1 MHHKQLVISIL
12 TDRSSWMNQYDQDL
26 VAKMKMA
33 GHQVNMVSNCDALVK
48 GDIAFLLSCFEIV
61 RAEHLNRNTHNIV
74 VHASALPDGKGW
86 SPATWQILEGKD
98 TIPLTLFE
106 ATENV
111 DAGSVYLRDS
121 IQLSGYELISDWQ
134 EILGR
139 KIVEMCMTFVNQLS
153 RGEVVAEKQVGPESF
168 YRRRRPEDSELDI
181 DKPIADQFNLLRVVD
196 NEKYPAYFV
205 KDGRRYILKIYQEK

>member
-12 TDRSSWMNQYDQDL
+12 TDQSSWMNQYDL
-26 VAKMKMA
+26 VLADQLKMA
-33 GHQVNMVSNCDALVK
+33 GHQVNMVSNCAALVK

-61 RAEHLNRNTHNIV
+61 RAEHLNRNAHNIV
-74 VHASALPDGKGW
+74 VHASALPTGKGW

-106 ATENV
+106 ASENV

-139 KIVEMCMTFVNQLS
+139 KIVEMCMTFVNRLLC
-153 RGEVVAEKQVGPESF
+153 GEIVAEEQSGTESF
-168 YRRRRPEDSELDI
+168 YRRRHPEDSELDI
-181 DKPIADQFNLLRVVD
+181 NKTI
-196 NEKYPAYFV
+196 
-205 KDGRRYILKIYQEK
+205 